1 MGMYTE
7 FVFGVSLLSTIPKE
21 VIDILDFL
29 VNSSEFNYT
38 NNLPNHKFFSN
49 HRFRSIALCS
59 SYYFGYSDS
68 NSKFSLDNEG
78 ISKEYLL
85 SIRSSIKNYNNEIE
99 YFVDWIKPYVSNGSG
114 TNDLLGYMLY
124 EEASVPYLFYKDNEF
139 EIIVNNSIN
148 ASKFIPDIY

>member
-7 FVFGVSLLSTIPKE
+7 FVFGVSLLSTTPKE
-21 VIDILDFL
+21 VLNILHYLVIDDWINI
-29 VNSSEFNYT
+29 V
-38 NNLPNHKFFSN
+38 LPEHVFFKCD
-49 HRFRSIALCS
+49 RFKHIARSY

-68 NSKFSLDNEG
+68 NSKFSLDRDS

-99 YFVDWIKPYVSNGSG
+99 KFVDWIKPYVSNGSG

-124 EEASVPYLFYKDNEF
+124 EETSVPYLFYKDTEF

>member
-7 FVFGVSLLSTIPKE
+7 FVFGVSLLSTTPKE
-21 VIDILDFL
+21 VLSLLDYL
-29 VNSSEFNYT
+29 VNSDEFNYT
-38 NNLPNHKFFSN
+38 NNLPDHKFFSTD
-49 HRFRSIALCS
+49 RFRSIALCS

-68 NSKFSLDNEG
+68 NSKFSLDKDR

-85 SIRSSIKNYNNEIE
+85 STRSSIKNYNNEIE
-99 YFVDWIKPYVSNGSG
+99 KFVDWIKPYVSNGSG

-124 EEASVPYLFYKDNEF
+124 EEASVPYLFYKDKEF
-139 EIIVNNSIN
+139 EIAVNNSIN